1 MRFEEK
7 AILGLKRL
15 PRLPPHV
22 WDDQGVEREPGDQR
36 KSPFRGSQN
45 KMNAMVADM
54 LKKKI
59 DEKYGSYRTALKKS
73 PIKFVRFSSLCGL
86 QAGVNADI
94 VKKKILELAKTDTL
108 EAPTVARYKG
118 RMYLMDGYHSLTALK
133 LGGVRKL
140 RAVVIEI

>member
-54 LKKKI
+54 LKK
-59 DEKYGSYRTALKKS
+59 DR
-73 PIKFVRFSSLCGL
+73 
-86 QAGVNADI
+86 
-94 VKKKILELAKTDTL
+94 
-108 EAPTVARYKG
+108 
-118 RMYLMDGYHSLTALK
+118 
-133 LGGVRKL
+133 
-140 RAVVIEI
+140 